1 VADYFKTNYGMVV
14 TDHKQPLFLI
24 RNQDRD
30 FYLPP
35 EFCLLDG
42 VSDEVRKGRGMRDAL
57 MQTRITPQTKIKKI
71 QDMCRELFSKKSIK
85 QWGLEL
91 EPQPIR
97 MSTSILAAP
106 RILKQNQVINCDE
119 SVLRRLPI
127 QKPVALEH
135 EKWIFVYENRNENAA
150 NQVFQTMQMASKQLG
165 IRVEEPYWIYT
176 DQERNTAQLDDWL
189 LEYMVGEDAG
199 GKKFR
204 FPTIVVVLLSQER
217 NYADHKLIFDKYQMP
232 S

>member
-1 VADYFKTNYGMVV
+1 MQRGAKNAHHWEQMVKLEFASQSIIANWGNKRTYIVTDIDFGTDPHKQKFDYRGVDTSVADYFKTNYGMVV

-106 RILKQNQVINCDE
+106 RIFKQNQVINCDE
-119 SVLRRLPI
+119 NALRRLPI

-135 EKWIFVYENRNENAA
+135 ERWIFVYENRNENFA
-150 NQVFQTMQMASKQLG
+150 N
-165 IRVEEPYWIYT
+165 
-176 DQERNTAQLDDWL
+176 
-189 LEYMVGEDAG
+189 
-199 GKKFR
+199 
-204 FPTIVVVLLSQER
+204 
-217 NYADHKLIFDKYQMP
+217 
-232 S
+232 